1 MWHKFWQILGMEESV
16 VLKTIEA
23 QQAVK
28 ALNLR
33 QKDLKYLKKKF
44 EEVDVDGSGTIDSVE
59 FFDMLGEER
68 TPLTDQLFSLMDLDG
83 NGTIEFDEF
92 VAVLLTYCM
101 RAPRVLP
108 RNLPSRA
115 RDDARRRL
123 VLPASDVISRA
134 VSQVLEGR
142 HLAVLLRHV

>member
-101 RAPRVLP
+101 RAPRVP
-108 RNLPSRA
+108 AKSRVPG
-115 RDDARRRL
+115 RETTPVVGSSFRRRT
-123 VLPASDVISRA
+123 
-134 VSQVLEGR
+134 
-142 HLAVLLRHV
+142 